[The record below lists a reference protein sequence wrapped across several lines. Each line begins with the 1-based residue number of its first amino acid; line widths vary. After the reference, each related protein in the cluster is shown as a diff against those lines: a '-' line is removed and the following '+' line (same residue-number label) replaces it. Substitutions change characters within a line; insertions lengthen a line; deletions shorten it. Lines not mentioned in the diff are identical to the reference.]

1 MPQPSKGPRLGGSPS
16 HERLI
21 LANLATALFEHGRI
35 TTTESRAKR
44 LRPVAERLV
53 TIAKQGDLHAR
64 RNLEVAIEALAL
76 MGITNE
82 GRDIPVRQLAREDG
96 ESRLVVSLTNIRK
109 IHDLVFMRRQGDVL
123 LIHLADTAFKR
134 LGSVRYPRN
143 GKPSAI
149 ADEAFAERD
158 FRQQVAFWI
167 RATPA
172 RP

>member
-1 MPQPSKGPRLGGSPS
+1 MPLARRSLLLAALALPAGACSLTLPGTEQKPRHTLSP
-16 HERLI
+16 E
-21 LANLATALFEHGRI
+21 GD
-35 TTTESRAKR
+35 
-44 LRPVAERLV
+44 RLV
-53 TIAKQGDLHAR
+53 LWLQKSGRDNMMAP
-64 RNLEVAIEALAL
+64 EAMAL

-134 LGSVRYPRN
+134 LASVRYPRT
-143 GKPSAI
+143 GKPMAI
-149 ADEAFAERD
+149 TDEAFAESD
-158 FRQQVAFWI
+158 FRLQANFWI
-167 RATPA
+167 RATPP